1 MAKSTPAAM
10 TLFGIIQQI
19 YVLFSASTNRWAIF
33 RKHVTNLTVKPN
45 CETRWESRVNSVK
58 AVRYQ
63 VGDIY
68 DALIEVSET
77 TKEPKCRTEALSLAK
92 FLKSYK
98 FLVTLVIWYDL
109 LKQINYVSKMMQQ
122 QDMQLDMSV
131 QLYEQ
136 TLKFFEGYRES
147 GFDGALV
154 AAKEL
159 ARELDM
165 SADEMLIANADEC
178 AVRRKRVRKQFS
190 YESDDQPVTD
200 PTENFRVSFF
210 LVLLDKALVSLNE
223 RFQQLRN
230 FQKGFG
236 FLFNIQ
242 SISNKS
248 DTDLRSE
255 CQNLERLLTSQS
267 DGTDCSNNDIDGA
280 ALFDELKILCNVLPD
295 SVSSPLQVLRRLHDS
310 HLNEVLPNVSV
321 ALRILLTIPVTVAS
335 GERSFSKLKLIK
347 TYLRSTM
354 AQDRLVGLA
363 MLSIEND
370 IASCLDYSEVV
381 TKFAAIKARKVC
393 L

>member
-1 MAKSTPAAM
+1 MISTVRTLCTAAH
-10 TLFGIIQQI
+10 
-19 YVLFSASTNRWAIF
+19 AISEPVGHF
-33 RKHVTNLTVKPN
+33 ICCGRLCLLV
-45 CETRWESRVNSVK
+45 SRVNSVK

-136 TLKFFEGYRES
+136 TLQFFEGYRES

-159 ARELDM
+159 ARELEM
-165 SADEMLIANADEC
+165 SADEMLIADEC

-190 YESDDQPVTD
+190 YESDDQSVKVTD

-255 CQNLERLLTSQS
+255 CQNLERLLTSQRLQS
-267 DGTDCSNNDIDGA
+267 DGTDCSNNDIDGT

-381 TKFAAIKARKVC
+381 TK
-393 L
+393 LPQ